1 MTVPA
6 MGPCSPDFARV
17 AEGLDERLSC
27 TTAPAVASVRA
38 PWDLENWTL
47 PVVELLMI
55 AGAVAALVHA
65 VLWWRRRGDPTNL
78 ALWSATLV
86 YLALLEP
93 PLYFPNRFG
102 LQDQVGLIFVHN
114 LFSVQFLWDRL
125 PLYIVATYPALTY
138 LAYALVQR
146 TGLLDRRGPVVGAAG
161 VALVF
166 HLCYEIFDQIGPRL
180 HWWAWNPDAPSNA
193 PWVADVPL
201 TSAVIFAAASPF
213 GMALLTR
220 LLVARRAA
228 RGPVPPASMA
238 LRVVG
243 VAALTPLAMI
253 VVAAPSGAVP
263 ESADTVRAVVLW
275 AELALLAGVAGPA
288 LARALVAG
296 RGPVPDGFPG
306 RYPVVAGAVYL
317 AVFAVLWT
325 AALPAWLDASA
336 GRAGTALAY
345 AVVCAVAGGAVVW
358 TAARARARGDA
369 AT

>member
-1 MTVPA
+1 MAV
-6 MGPCSPDFARV
+6 GPCSPDFTRV

-27 TTAPAVASVRA
+27 ATAPAVASVRS
-38 PWDLENWTL
+38 PLDLTNWTL
-47 PVVELLMI
+47 PVVELLMV

-78 ALWSATLV
+78 ALWSATIV

-93 PLYFPNRFG
+93 PLYFPDRFG

-114 LFSVQFLWDRL
+114 LFSLQFLWDRL
-125 PLYIVATYPALTY
+125 PLYIVAIYPALTY

-146 TGLLDRRGPVVGAAG
+146 TGLLDRRGPVVGAAA

-180 HWWAWNPDAPSNA
+180 RWWTWNADAPTNA

-201 TSAVIFAAASPF
+201 SSAVMFAAASPF

-228 RGPVPPASMA
+228 RGPVPPASLA
-238 LRVVG
+238 LRVFA

-253 VVAAPSGAVP
+253 VAAAPLSAVP
-263 ESADTVRAVVLW
+263 ESAGTARAVVLW

-296 RGPVPDGFPG
+296 GGPAPGGFLG
-306 RYPVVAGAVYL
+306 RYPVVALAVYL
-317 AVFAVLWT
+317 AVFAVLW
-325 AALPAWLDASA
+325 AATLPAWLDASA
-336 GRAGTALAY
+336 GRAGGALAY
-345 AVVCAVAGGAVVW
+345 AAVCGVVGGAVLW
-358 TAARARARGDA
+358 AAWRTRAGGD
-369 AT
+369 TVR